1 MKEVM
6 LLVVVIVLVSG
17 LCAGAGNVSVNITT
31 PKDGSFVFQRSMVD
45 GTSSAISGM
54 KVYVL
59 VWPFE
64 ANGPWWVQPTQT
76 KSDGSWESNAY
87 FGRDGSID
95 NGKPFKII
103 AIVTDQELK
112 TGDTF
117 TDLPPHLAKSD
128 EIGVK
133 RR

>member
-1 MKEVM
+1 MNKMM
-6 LLVVVIVLVSG
+6 LFVVVIGLISG
-17 LCAGAGNVSVNITT
+17 LCFGAGNVSVNITN
-31 PKDGSFVFQRSMVD
+31 PKDESPVFQTSMVD
-45 GTSSAISGM
+45 GTSSATSGM

-59 VWPFE
+59 VWPLE
-64 ANGPWWVQPTQT
+64 ADGPWWVQSTQT

-87 FGRDGSID
+87 FGRVGSID
-95 NGKPFKII
+95 DGKTFKII

-112 TGDTF
+112 TGDKF
-117 TDLPPHLAKSD
+117 TELPPHLAKSD